1 MNRKHWILPIL
12 LGISAAVGGAWK
24 RPNQTSK
31 FPQPVP
37 TCSDSEL
44 VRQGLAVG
52 FAGFAERSEAAL
64 LLRSARIA
72 QEARVGLWAERR
84 DSFPLRADGSF
95 RREAPGSLRG
105 VALPMHSIDPDY
117 DYGREL
123 AEIAELGSSWVS
135 LQVVTLQAKVDSN
148 DVPLTSERTPSDERI
163 VETIRRAREVGLEVL
178 LLPIVLIRAPGPDDW
193 RGTLAPLDRA
203 LWWESYSRYLLH
215 MVDLAAEAGAAA
227 VSVGSEMASLEK
239 DEERWKLL
247 IANARMRFG
256 GYLTYSSN
264 WDHFDEIGFWRQL
277 DFAGMTAYFELH
289 EAPTPTLENLESGW
303 RHAKSEMERLARF
316 SHSRVLFTEI
326 GLPSLKGAAAAPWDY
341 TAQGEPDH
349 ELQRLS
355 FEAFGNVFVADD
367 EAPFLGMLL
376 YDWWGLGGEG
386 DTNYTA
392 RGKPAA
398 EVWRELLR

>member
-1 MNRKHWILPIL
+1 MNRKHWTLPIL
-12 LGISAAVGGAWK
+12 LGIAVAVCGAWK
-24 RPNQTSK
+24 RPQQALE
-31 FPQPVP
+31 FPQTAPV
-37 TCSDSEL
+37 SSAADL
-44 VRQGLAVG
+44 VRQGFAVG
-52 FAGFAERSEAAL
+52 WASFDDRAEVAI
-64 LLRSARIA
+64 LLRSARTA
-72 QEARVGLWAERR
+72 QEARVGLWVERR
-84 DSFPLRADGSF
+84 ESFPLRADGSF
-95 RREAPGSLRG
+95 RRQMPSTLRG
-105 VALPMHSIDPDY
+105 VALPMHSLDPDY

-123 AEIAELGSSWVS
+123 TEIAELGASCVS
-135 LQVVTLQAKVDSN
+135 LQVVTLQARVDSN
-148 DVPLTSERTPSDERI
+148 SVPLTSERTPSDERI
-163 VETIRRAREVGLEVL
+163 RETIRRAREVGLEVL
-178 LLPIVLIRAPGPDDW
+178 LLPIVLIRDPGPDDW
-193 RGTLAPLDRA
+193 RGTLEPTDRA
-203 LWWESYSRYLLH
+203 MWWKSYSRYLLH

-227 VSVGSEMASLEK
+227 VSVGSEMASMER

-289 EAPTPTLENLESGW
+289 DAPEPTLENLESGW
-303 RHAKSEMERLARF
+303 RHAKSEMERLARI

-355 FEAFGNVFVADD
+355 FEAFGNVFLADG
-367 EAPFLGMLL
+367 ESPFLGMLL

-392 RGKPAA
+392 RGKSAA
-398 EVWRELLR
+398 EVWRDLLR